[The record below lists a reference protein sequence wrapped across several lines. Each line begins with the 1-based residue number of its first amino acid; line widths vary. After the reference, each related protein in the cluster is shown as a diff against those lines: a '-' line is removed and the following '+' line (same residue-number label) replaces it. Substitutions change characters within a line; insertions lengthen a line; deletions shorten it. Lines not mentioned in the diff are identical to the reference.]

1 MTKSKYA
8 VGKKKIGFQV
18 DMILYQRLA
27 DSAWR
32 RRISLSKLIREYS
45 EDGLFREIIE
55 AGEKL
60 KA

>member
-1 MTKSKYA
+1 MKKSKYD
-8 VGKKKIGFQV
+8 VSKKKIGFQV
-18 DMILYQRLA
+18 DIILYQRLSDA
-27 DSAWR
+27 AWR

-55 AGEKL
+55 AGERM